1 MLVGSSPIAISP
13 VIGWVAPALYNG
25 CGAAVVRDGRILLL
39 RRLRP
44 PEAGTWSLPG
54 GKIDAGEPW
63 QAAVHRE
70 VTEELGIHLT
80 DARLLC
86 VVNLMDEGQHWVSPV
101 LLATA
106 FEGEPY
112 LENPEGPLEWVPMS
126 RLGALPMWE
135 GDRFFLPLV
144 FDGDP
149 RPFHG
154 VMPYNDGRPVSWQF
168 TRM

>member
-1 MLVGSSPIAISP
+1 MSHWPKA
-13 VIGWVAPALYNG
+13 G

-86 VVNLMDEGQHWVSPV
+86 VVNLMDESQHWVSPV

-106 FEGEPY
+106 FEGEPRNV
-112 LENPEGPLEWVPMS
+112 EPEKHAEIGWFALD
-126 RLGALPMWE
+126 ALPA
-135 GDRFFLPLV
+135 PLSAAV
-144 FDGDP
+144 QQAAAAL
-149 RPFHG
+149 G
-154 VMPYNDGRPVSWQF
+154 VDSRGVNAAAQNGANALAGS
-168 TRM
+168 